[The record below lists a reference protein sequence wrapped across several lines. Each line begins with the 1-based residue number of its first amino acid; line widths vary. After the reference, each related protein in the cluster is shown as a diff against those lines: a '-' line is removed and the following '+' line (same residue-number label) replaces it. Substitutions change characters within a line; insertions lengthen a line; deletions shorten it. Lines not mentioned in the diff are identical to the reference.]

1 MTNGGNNR
9 IQLGFPVGDGGVKS
23 GNRGGAGGRLFASDI
38 DWWTVGTY
46 VVMVFF
52 GWLNIYAAVYN
63 EEQTGIF
70 DLSQRYGMQMLWIC
84 ISLSLAVS
92 ILLIDGK
99 YWHML
104 AYPFYFAMLGVMLF
118 VLFFGHTSHGAQ
130 SWLAVGRIKIQ
141 PVEFMK
147 FVTAL
152 ALARYMSAYDFNLR
166 TRKAIYNI
174 GLIVG
179 IPVLLILGQND
190 TGSAMVFGAFL
201 FMLYREGLGAGLYVV
216 GLMLVF
222 LFIISFLLEPL
233 PILFIVLGL
242 CLAAQAVANR
252 NARDTIRYLALVL
265 LLGIAVFG
273 ILSICGVEIGF
284 YRALIVGTV
293 LSAPWIVHYAMRH
306 HLPNLWKF
314 VALFAGAIVFTGMV
328 DYVFDNVL
336 QLHQQKRILDLLG
349 IENDPHGWSYN
360 VIQSKIA
367 IGSGGVL
374 GKGFLGGTQTR
385 FSFVPEQS
393 TDFIF
398 CTVGEEWGFLG
409 AIGVVALFVFLIL
422 RLMRMG
428 ERQKEPFGRI
438 YCYSVAAIIFVHF
451 TINIAMTVGLFP
463 VVGIPLPFF
472 SYGGS
477 SLLAFTLL
485 LFVAVRL
492 DASQYDETARKLL

>member
-1 MTNGGNNR
+1 MTNAPSK
-9 IQLGFPVGDGGVKS
+9 LTVSAS
-23 GNRGGAGGRLFASDI
+23 GSSPAGGRLFASDI
-38 DWWTVGTY
+38 DWWTVGIY
-46 VVMVFF
+46 VLMVFF

-63 EEQTGIF
+63 EEQAGIF
-70 DLSQRYGMQMLWIC
+70 DLTQRYGMQMLWIG
-84 ISLSLAVS
+84 ISFFLAVS

-118 VLFFGHTSHGAQ
+118 VLLFGQEVNGARA
-130 SWLAVGRIKIQ
+130 WLVFGPVKIQ
-141 PVEFMK
+141 PAEFMK

-152 ALARYMSAYDFNLR
+152 ALARYMSAYNFNLR
-166 TRKAIYNI
+166 SGKALYYI
-174 GLIVG
+174 GLIIG
-179 IPVLLILGQND
+179 LPVLLILAQND
-190 TGSAMVFGAFL
+190 TGSALVFAAFFL
-201 FMLYREGLGAGLYVV
+201 MLYREGFGSALYVV
-216 GLMLVF
+216 ALMLVF
-222 LFIISFLLEPL
+222 LFILSFLLEPL
-233 PILFIVLGL
+233 PILFIVLLL
-242 CLAAQAVANR
+242 CLAAQGLVNR
-252 NARDTIRYLALVL
+252 NWRDTVRYLALVL

-273 ILSICGVEIGF
+273 VLTLAGADIGF
-284 YRALIVGTV
+284 YRAMLAGVA
-293 LSAPWIVHYAMRH
+293 LSVPWLVRYAVRR
-306 HLPNLWKF
+306 HLPNLWRF
-314 VALFAGAIVFTGMV
+314 AALFAGAILFTGVV
-328 DYVFDNVL
+328 DYAFNHVL

-367 IGSGGVL
+367 IGSGGFF

-398 CTVGEEWGFLG
+398 CTVGEEWGFVGSL
-409 AIGVVALFVFLIL
+409 GVVVLFFLLIL

-438 YCYSVAAIIFVHF
+438 YCYSVAAIFFMHF
-451 TINIAMTVGLFP
+451 AINIGMTVGLFP

-477 SLLAFTLL
+477 SLIAFTLL

-492 DASQYDETARKLL
+492 DASQYDESARKLL

>member
-1 MTNGGNNR
+1 MTNAPSK
-9 IQLGFPVGDGGVKS
+9 LTAS
-23 GNRGGAGGRLFASDI
+23 GTAPAGGRLFASDI

-46 VVMVFF
+46 VLMVFF

-63 EEQTGIF
+63 EEQAGIF
-70 DLSQRYGMQMLWIC
+70 DLSQRYGMQMLWIG
-84 ISLSLAVS
+84 IGFFLAVS

-118 VLFFGHTSHGAQ
+118 VLLFGREINGAKA
-130 SWLAVGRIKIQ
+130 WLVVGPVQIQ
-141 PVEFMK
+141 PAEFMK

-152 ALARYMSAYDFNLR
+152 ALARYMSAYNFDLHSG
-166 TRKAIYNI
+166 KALYYI
-174 GLIVG
+174 GWIIG
-179 IPVLLILGQND
+179 IPVLLILAQND
-190 TGSAMVFGAFL
+190 TGSAMVFAAF
-201 FMLYREGLGAGLYVV
+201 FIMLYREGFGSELYVV
-216 GLMLVF
+216 ALMLIL
-222 LFIISFLLEPL
+222 LFVISFLLEPL
-233 PILFIVLGL
+233 PILFIVLLL
-242 CLAAQAVANR
+242 CLTAQGIVNR
-252 NARDTIRYLALVL
+252 NWRDTARYLALVL
-265 LLGIAVFG
+265 LLGVVVFG
-273 ILSICGVEIGF
+273 LLTVCGVGIGS
-284 YRALIVGTV
+284 YRSMLIGTALS
-293 LSAPWIVHYAMRH
+293 LPWLVRYAMRH

-314 VALFAGAIVFTGMV
+314 VALFAGAVLFTGMV

-336 QLHQQKRILDLLG
+336 QVHQQKRILDLLG
-349 IENDPHGWSYN
+349 IEKDPHGWSYN

-367 IGSGGVL
+367 IGSGGFL

-398 CTVGEEWGFLG
+398 CTVGEEWGFVG
-409 AIGVVALFVFLIL
+409 SAGVVALFIFLIL

-438 YCYSVAAIIFVHF
+438 YCYSVAAIFFVHF
-451 TINIAMTVGLFP
+451 VVNIGMTVGLFP

-492 DASQYDETARKLL
+492 DASQYDENTRKLL

>member
-1 MTNGGNNR
+1 MTNAPNKPTPG
-9 IQLGFPVGDGGVKS
+9 LAPPSS
-23 GNRGGAGGRLFASDI
+23 GAGGGRLFAADI

-46 VVMVFF
+46 VLMVFF

-63 EEQTGIF
+63 EDQAGIF
-70 DLSQRYGMQMLWIC
+70 NLSQRYGMQMLWVC
-84 ISLSLAVS
+84 ISFFLAVS

-104 AYPFYFAMLGVMLF
+104 AYPFYIAMLGVMLI
-118 VLFFGHTSHGAQ
+118 VLLFGHESHGAQ
-130 SWLAVGRIKIQ
+130 SWISVGPVRIQ
-141 PVEFMK
+141 PAEFMK

-152 ALARYMSAYDFNLR
+152 ALARCMSAYDFNLHS
-166 TRKAIYNI
+166 RKAVYHIGSII
-174 GLIVG
+174 GL
-179 IPVLLILGQND
+179 PVLLILAQND
-190 TGSAMVFGAFL
+190 TGSALVFGAFFL
-201 FMLYREGLGAGLYVV
+201 MLYREGFGSGLYVV
-216 GLMLVF
+216 ALMLVF

-233 PILFIVLGL
+233 PILFIVLIL
-242 CLAAQAVANR
+242 CLVAQGIANR
-252 NARDTIRYLALVL
+252 NGRDTVRYGALVL
-265 LLGIAVFG
+265 LLGIVFFC
-273 ILSICGVEIGF
+273 LMTLFGVEVGF
-284 YRALIVGTV
+284 YRSVLAGVV
-293 LSAPWIVHYAMRH
+293 LSAPWLVRYAIRR

-314 VALFAGAIVFTGMV
+314 VALFAGAIAFTGMV

-367 IGSGGVL
+367 IGSGGFV

-409 AIGVVALFVFLIL
+409 ALGVVVLFVVLIL
-422 RLMRMG
+422 RLMQMG

-438 YCYSVAAIIFVHF
+438 YCYSVAAIFFVHF
-451 TINIAMTVGLFP
+451 VINIGMTVGLFP

-477 SLLAFTLL
+477 SLMAFTLL

-492 DASQYDETARKLL
+492 DASQYDESARKLL